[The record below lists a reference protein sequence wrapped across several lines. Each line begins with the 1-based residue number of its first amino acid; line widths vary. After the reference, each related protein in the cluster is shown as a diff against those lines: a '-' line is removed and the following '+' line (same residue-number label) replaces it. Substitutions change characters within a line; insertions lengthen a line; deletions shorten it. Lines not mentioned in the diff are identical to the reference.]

1 MLLEGVV
8 ARNTEGGV
16 RVPGVGGSGRDARLR
31 AEDDLDVVGL
41 RLQSR
46 GSSRDSLWAHSLGD
60 RRRRAPVVLST
71 LPPALVARLLIAPAR
86 VGSASAAHP
95 CSGRQALQ
103 LGRAAR
109 AAVGSAQPHVLFLG
123 RLARLAVELRRES
136 SAQAGHD
143 GAATSG
149 VEATAIDGSR
159 RLACDKPK
167 KIEHNCVTVSWPGVS
182 TPNDLTFGLSK
193 VLIDNSP
200 QSHTQLPW
208 CGRRGGT
215 VHHAQPPGGVCAC
228 GRT

>member
-1 MLLEGVV
+1 M

-136 SAQAGHD
+136 S
-143 GAATSG
+143 T
-149 VEATAIDGSR
+149 TLR
-159 RLACDKPK
+159 
-167 KIEHNCVTVSWPGVS
+167 PGRAR
-182 TPNDLTFGLSK
+182 
-193 VLIDNSP
+193 
-200 QSHTQLPW
+200 W
-208 CGRRGGT
+208 CRDERRRGDGHGWSDPE
-215 VHHAQPPGGVCAC
+215 VFRAKSG
-228 GRT
+228 